1 MKRQLLISAAAAGLL
16 FGATG
21 AWADCAE
28 ELAQL
33 EEGVSKDGSM
43 APLQEEGAATPQT
56 GGDMAAGGG
65 EAATGE
71 GEVAKT
77 GETEPL
83 EADPSLATSGQDA
96 QAQSAGGE
104 TAAEQAEGSTGGDG
118 GPAEALARARAALDA
133 GDEAGCMAAVEEAKS
148 M

>member
-1 MKRQLLISAAAAGLL
+1 MKRQLLISAAAVGLL

-33 EEGVSKDGSM
+33 NEGVSKTGAM
-43 APLQEEGAATPQT
+43 APLQEPGSATPQT
-56 GGDMAAGGG
+56 GGAATGGDA
-65 EAATGE
+65 AATGE

-83 EADPSLATSGQDA
+83 GTDPSLATSGQDA
-96 QAQSAGGE
+96 QAQSEGGA
-104 TAAEQAEGSTGGDG
+104 TAAEQAEGAAGGG
-118 GPAEALARARAALDA
+118 GGRAEALARAQAALDA